1 MAHAVSRRTWTLC
14 SILLMALAPASGAAD
29 ESGQTFQSHSIEELQ
44 SGGARPDSFNRFVD
58 GSRARQ
64 GDAGLPDVIAP
75 REAVGP
81 RARIRLNQ
89 PQPDR
94 RPSVAAVPPAR
105 RPASLQSPWRL
116 DPGFDDL
123 PARKLGAV
131 LGLGFFLIAASML
144 ETRPDAPQE
153 PESCQ
158 ETPNP
163 PAAAPPIPAPKP
175 PTAPACAAS
184 PQIHSPFIDT
194 RMPVPT
200 WRAIS
205 RREQE
210 LIERW
215 SSSRERSLGLA
226 SLTDWIEAHAG
237 AEGVDVSLLKAK
249 LRRDA

>member
-1 MAHAVSRRTWTLC
+1 MC
-14 SILLMALAPASGAAD
+14 SILLMALAPCSGAAD
-29 ESGQTFQSHSIEELQ
+29 DSGKAFPSRSIEELQ
-44 SGGARPDSFNRFVD
+44 SGGARPESFNRFVD

-64 GDAGLPDVIAP
+64 GDAGLPDVFAP
-75 REAVGP
+75 REAAGP

-89 PQPDR
+89 PQPGL
-94 RPSVAAVPPAR
+94 RPSGTSVPPAR
-105 RPASLQSPWRL
+105 LSASLKSPWRL

-144 ETRPDAPQE
+144 ETRPDAGRE
-153 PESCQ
+153 PESRQ
-158 ETPNP
+158 ETQDP
-163 PAAAPPIPAPKP
+163 PAAPPSLPAPKP
-175 PTAPACAAS
+175 PAAPTRAAS

-226 SLTDWIEAHAG
+226 SLTEWIEVHAG
-237 AEGVDVSLLKAK
+237 AEGVDAALLKAK
-249 LRRDA
+249 LRREA